1 MRNIRITR
9 SVIPNLFTSLNMF
22 SGFVSVIYSSEQDYM
37 KAAMFIIIGAVFDAL
52 DGIMARLTHSS
63 SEFGVEL
70 DSLSDLVSFG
80 VAPAFLIYHSYL
92 NHLGAW
98 GIVLSSLLMVFGGL
112 RLARFN
118 VQLVGFDKSYFTGL
132 PIPSSAITIAA
143 FVLVYFDGQTLSYR
157 APFDS
162 YIIPLVILLS
172 FLMVSRIRYETLPK
186 FTLKGIKERPYSF
199 GFVLISA
206 ILIIA
211 TAGKALFYLFI
222 LMILIGIFRH
232 AYTLAFKSPKSR
244 NVSPRE
250 AASKK

>member
-22 SGFVSVIYSSEQDYM
+22 SGFVSIVYSSEQDYV

-92 NHLGAW
+92 YQMGAW
-98 GIVLSSLLMVFGGL
+98 GIVISSLLMVFGGL

-143 FVLVYFDGQTLSYR
+143 FVLVYFDGHSYKE
-157 APFDS
+157 PFDT

-172 FLMVSRIRYETLPK
+172 LLMVSRIRYETLPK
-186 FTLKGIKERPYSF
+186 FSLKGIKDRPYSF
-199 GFVLISA
+199 AFVVIALIV
-206 ILIIA
+206 IIA
-211 TAGKALFYLFI
+211 TEGKALFYVFI

-232 AYTLAFKSPKSR
+232 AFSLAFKAPKGR
-244 NVSPRE
+244 KVSPSRE
-250 AASKK
+250 AGSKE